1 MSDTPEHKTPA
12 ITPMLR
18 KVLIWTG
25 IAAIVLIILGG
36 GIGFLTVGTDGLW
49 SGLTG
54 VGLAI
59 FFLALTPLSVLIA
72 NRWYGKEM
80 FATVFFGIV
89 MGGWLLKLVLFIV
102 AIVIL
107 RDQTWVV
114 PLIIFLSLMA
124 GVLVSLAI
132 DVFAFTT
139 MRMSYASDVSLPET
153 NPEEP
158 EISSDKPETG
168 AEKLEIRPED
178 HNDS

>member
-1 MSDTPEHKTPA
+1 MSSDKTEHKSPA
-12 ITPMLR
+12 INSMLR
-18 KVLIWTG
+18 KVLVWTG
-25 IAAIVLIILGG
+25 IAAVALIILGA
-36 GIGFLTVGTDGLW
+36 GIGYLTAGTDGLL

-89 MGGWLLKLVLFIV
+89 MGGWLLKLVLFV
-102 AIVIL
+102 VVIVIL
-107 RDQTWVV
+107 RGQSWVV

-132 DVFAFTT
+132 DVFAFTK
-139 MRMSYASDVSLPET
+139 MRMPYVSDVSLPET
-153 NPEEP
+153 NPEDAETT
-158 EISSDKPETG
+158 PET
-168 AEKLEIRPED
+168 R
-178 HNDS
+178 NDS